1 MLRSL
6 ACALCLLAITGG
18 CGGGA
23 AAAVRST
30 SPSAAYAPSS
40 SESVASA
47 GAATPT
53 SISSDESAPSAAPAA
68 QVAGPP
74 ALPERVVI
82 QGSIDLQVE
91 DPERSAA
98 GLRAEVE
105 RMGGR
110 VVSERTDGAAE
121 SWRAQLRLR
130 LPPDR
135 VDPVV
140 AWLEGQG
147 DVTGKRIEAADV
159 SRTLFDQ
166 ELALANLTA
175 ALDRLRKLLDAG
187 GLSMQDILGVEREMT
202 RLRGEIERIKGEKR
216 FLEDR
221 VAFATLDVQVSR
233 RDGAVMSPRTKLYP
247 GPRLAALTLFAPD
260 GRKQTR
266 LGGGV
271 ALHIVVP
278 RLTLEVDVFDDV
290 EATADHEAEGHAV
303 IATYGGSFYSDHLGR
318 GRRRFLNPY
327 IGFRLGYGYLDH
339 HAFAA
344 QAEVGVELFKHEHV
358 LVDAGVRAT
367 GLFGEEVD
375 AGLVSGASV
384 VFAF

>member
-1 MLRSL
+1 M
-6 ACALCLLAITGG
+6 
-18 CGGGA
+18 
-23 AAAVRST
+23 
-30 SPSAAYAPSS
+30 
-40 SESVASA
+40 
-47 GAATPT
+47 
-53 SISSDESAPSAAPAA
+53 
-68 QVAGPP
+68 
-74 ALPERVVI
+74 
-82 QGSIDLQVE
+82 
-91 DPERSAA
+91 
-98 GLRAEVE
+98 
-105 RMGGR
+105 
-110 VVSERTDGAAE
+110 VSERSDGALE
-121 SWRAQLRLR
+121 SWLAQLRLR

-135 VDPVV
+135 VEEVV
-140 AWLEGQG
+140 GWLERQG
-147 DVTGKRIEAADV
+147 EVMNKRIEAADV

-166 ELALANLTA
+166 ELALTNLTA

-233 RDGAVMSPRTKLYP
+233 RDGAIMSPRTKFYP
-247 GPRLAALTLFAPD
+247 GPRFAALTLFAPD

-271 ALHIVVP
+271 ALHFIVP
-278 RLTLEVDVFDDV
+278 RLTLEIDVFDDV
-290 EATADHEAEGHAV
+290 EATADREAEGHAV
-303 IATYGGSFYSDHLGR
+303 IATYGGAFYSDHLGR
-318 GRRRFLNPY
+318 GKRRFLNPY

-358 LVDAGVRAT
+358 MIDAGVRAT

>member
-1 MLRSL
+1 MLRSF
-6 ACALCLLAITGG
+6 ASGLCLLAITAG

-23 AAAVRST
+23 AAAARST
-30 SPSAAYAPSS
+30 SPTSNFTTST
-40 SESVASA
+40 SESL
-47 GAATPT
+47 TPT
-53 SISSDESAPSAAPAA
+53 SAGPQAEVASDGAPPVAAPVAE
-68 QVAGPP
+68 VAGPP
-74 ALPERVVI
+74 ALPERLVI
-82 QGSIDLQVE
+82 QGGVDLQVE
-91 DPERSAA
+91 DPERTAG
-98 GLRAEVE
+98 GLRAEVD
-105 RMGGR
+105 RLGGR

-121 SWRAQLRLR
+121 SWRAYLRLR

-135 VDPVV
+135 VAEVV
-140 AWLEGQG
+140 GWLERQG
-147 DVTGKRIEAADV
+147 EVTSKRIEAADV

-166 ELALANLTA
+166 ELALTNLTA

-233 RDGAVMSPRTKLYP
+233 RDGAVMSPRTKFYP

-278 RLTLEVDVFDDV
+278 RLTLEIDVFDDV
-290 EATADHEAEGHAV
+290 EATADHAAEGHAV

-327 IGFRLGYGYLDH
+327 IGFRLGYGYLDY

-344 QAEVGVELFKHEHV
+344 QAEIGVELFKHEHV
-358 LVDAGVRAT
+358 MVDAGVRAT